1 MYCVIS
7 SFFSNF
13 KFRNLLI
20 LLLIFVFLL
29 NKSAISDEEKLKNII
44 LLQNGL
50 INISKLEN
58 TDYVKSSSDLIKN
71 TYNTKKMIRMI
82 IGEKWNRFSEDQQEK
97 IHLVFRKYI
106 ALNYIKRFK
115 KIKKPTFQINGKR
128 KIGEKYFYVQT
139 SLLINDHEK
148 IEINYLL
155 NQTEEKE
162 WKIFDVLLA
171 GSISEIATKK
181 SEFSQIIKEKGID
194 FLIDSLKK
202 KNSELKNH

>member
-128 KIGEKYFYVQT
+128 KIGDKLYAL
-139 SLLINDHEK
+139 SP
-148 IEINYLL
+148 
-155 NQTEEKE
+155 
-162 WKIFDVLLA
+162 
-171 GSISEIATKK
+171 
-181 SEFSQIIKEKGID
+181 
-194 FLIDSLKK
+194 
-202 KNSELKNH
+202 LKNKSIQVEIVSSHYVDSKGERVRS